1 MYLYYILVFLTLPQC
16 IISQYFL
23 YFHSGV
29 GLQIANTSSRVGNTS
44 LPYLNWRREPSLN
57 NFQTHKVISIAAGR
71 FNSFTINTPASN
83 SVLIST
89 NTIEKQKFFL
99 YHSKTL
105 YFYQVQKVIFITT
118 TCQTL
123 LVCNNRYSRLSWKR
137 TRNSN

>member
-105 YFYQVQKVIFITT
+105 CLFFFIKSRKLFLS
-118 TCQTL
+118 QL
-123 LVCNNRYSRLSWKR
+123 LVRHYQFAIIVILG
-137 TRNSN
+137 